1 MEPHINESRVAEL
14 LTLAVTQSSLAPE
27 FEYHREALV
36 KAALFGVLARVPH
49 PDYMFMNEAFV
60 VEHATAME
68 RILKQYKDGIH
79 TNLGTKGLI
88 PGNALRFINIAD
100 MAAPLPDG
108 IHNGLVHSIQ
118 GAAKA
123 IGGMSGAGLVY
134 NALVLLKG
142 RVEAAI
148 LEYNTRTAN
157 RLADLACHV
166 PVRAQAPLLLC
177 DCTHLP
183 FVATRYVF
191 RPLKNPANSR
201 RPRAALQM
209 SVAIWMSLVALACS
223 TLKLTWSMRLS
234 NSRLLRLDHR
244 PLPISAH
251 RRYPFEFGDDCARMA
266 ATWRCHA
273 GDM

>member
-1 MEPHINESRVAEL
+1 VPLCRCLQEPHINESRVAEL
-14 LTLAVTQSSLAPE
+14 LTIAVTQSSLAPE

-166 PVRAQAPLLLC
+166 PAVEEPREQQEATSSSPDECRNLDESRGFGLFDPEADVVYASLEFEVAAP
-177 DCTHLP
+177 
-183 FVATRYVF
+183 
-191 RPLKNPANSR
+191 
-201 RPRAALQM
+201 
-209 SVAIWMSLVALACS
+209 
-223 TLKLTWSMRLS
+223 
-234 NSRLLRLDHR
+234 
-244 PLPISAH
+244 
-251 RRYPFEFGDDCARMA
+251 
-266 ATWRCHA
+266 
-273 GDM
+273 